1 MFDLLDIQRT
11 RHPNLN
17 IYTYA
22 SKTLTV
28 KLRLDYFLISESFL
42 QHVKKIG
49 SSASIA
55 PDHKTIYIDLTLP
68 QNINRGPGFWKF
80 NNSLLNDEEYIFRI
94 QQLIPRLLEKYSR
107 LEDKNLVWELMKME
121 IRQNTI
127 SYAKRKAKN
136 MFLREDELQKRME
149 ELDQIT
155 VTICKISK
163 TL

>member
-17 IYTYA
+17 IYIYA
-22 SKTLTV
+22 SKTLNV

-55 PDHKTIYIDLTLP
+55 PDHKTIYIDLTQP
-68 QNINRGPGFWKF
+68 QNIKRGPGFWKF

-94 QQLIPRLLEKYSR
+94 QQLIPWLREKYFR
-107 LEDKNLVWELMKME
+107 LEDKNLVWELIK
-121 IRQNTI
+121 
-127 SYAKRKAKN
+127 
-136 MFLREDELQKRME
+136 MFLREHELQKRME
-149 ELDQIT
+149 ELDQI
-155 VTICKISK
+155 ICNSNDLQNIEDTMLLKPK
-163 TL
+163 